1 LAAAPGAMALV
12 AAVVP
17 LQQAPLTVLLVR
29 SCLGPPRAVRS
40 RSACRTA
47 GYLDERTSRPRRVM
61 PPATPYLP
69 RSGSVHSSP
78 VEAFSPRVISQRTR
92 HPWSG
97 SPGGGPCEALMA
109 AERILRA
116 LPSCWSGTL
125 WGDGGSVAPYRVVGA
140 TADALATLLGWC
152 APFPISP
159 LRSQP
164 HPNEGAFTARANG
177 WEPARQDPA
186 GRLPADDRP
195 GRSPC
200 RVPHRSGRRF
210 PRHPENQRPSHGR
223 SGRTGRLPGQEHVGD
238 SPAVMG
244 CRCPL
249 AV

>member
-1 LAAAPGAMALV
+1 MNGRLVPGGSCPRRRHTSLAAAPC
-12 AAVVP
+12 
-17 LQQAPLTVLLVR
+17 T
-29 SCLGPPRAVRS
+29 
-40 RSACRTA
+40 
-47 GYLDERTSRPRRVM
+47 PRRLK
-61 PPATPYLP
+61 PS
-69 RSGSVHSSP
+69 RRGSSRNAP
-78 VEAFSPRVISQRTR
+78 VT
-92 HPWSG
+92 PWSG

-109 AERILRA
+109 AERIVRA

-200 RVPHRSGRRF
+200 RVPRRSGRRF
-210 PRHPENQRPSHGR
+210 PRHPENRRPSHGH